1 VNPVRAVL
9 HAVRLLPA
17 LLRRAVVKA
26 WRDRVLGLS
35 AEAAFWQLLSLPS
48 LFLALIATLGYVSR
62 WFGPGTVDRTETQI
76 ENTLSRAF
84 SPEVVSQVIHP
95 TLREVLNGD
104 RGDVISIGFVLAFWA
119 GSSATA
125 TFVNTITIA
134 YDMRDLRGPVRSRL
148 LALWMFLGTVALG
161 VFVLPMLVLG
171 PDLLRRAFPKSAQP
185 TVSTLINAGYYPAL
199 VLLLLVGLTTFYK
212 LAPPRRLPW
221 HRGVPGA
228 ILALLVFLAGSAGLR
243 GYINFVLDH
252 NHAYASLAAP
262 IAALLFFFVLA
273 LGVLLGAELNAAI
286 EERNP
291 ATVKP
296 PRVLDPRN
304 WQMFQPDA
312 KDESDGGEV
321 NGSEP
326 NGHPAAPP
334 HDNPLSR
341 EKQPSSEKSAPAEK
355 PPAPRKRVRPVHKRD
370 QSRRLS

>member
-1 VNPVRAVL
+1 MNPVRAVL
-9 HAVRLLPA
+9 HGVRLLPA

-76 ENTLSRAF
+76 EHTLSRAF
-84 SPEVVSQVIHP
+84 SDQVSQLIAP
-95 TLREVLNGD
+95 TLHQVLNGD

-148 LALWMFLGTVALG
+148 LALWMFLGTVVLG

-185 TVSTLINAGYYPAL
+185 TVSTLISAGYYPVLA
-199 VLLLLVGLTTFYK
+199 VLLLIGLTTFYK

-228 ILALLVFLAGSAGLR
+228 ILALLVFMAGSVGL
-243 GYINFVLDH
+243 
-252 NHAYASLAAP
+252 
-262 IAALLFFFVLA
+262 
-273 LGVLLGAELNAAI
+273 
-286 EERNP
+286 
-291 ATVKP
+291 
-296 PRVLDPRN
+296 
-304 WQMFQPDA
+304 
-312 KDESDGGEV
+312 
-321 NGSEP
+321 
-326 NGHPAAPP
+326 
-334 HDNPLSR
+334 
-341 EKQPSSEKSAPAEK
+341 
-355 PPAPRKRVRPVHKRD
+355 
-370 QSRRLS
+370 

>member
-1 VNPVRAVL
+1 MNPVRAVL
-9 HAVRLLPA
+9 HGVRLLPA

-76 ENTLSRAF
+76 EHTLSRAF
-84 SPEVVSQVIHP
+84 SDQVSQLIAP
-95 TLREVLNGD
+95 TLHQVLNGD

-148 LALWMFLGTVALG
+148 LALWMFLGTVVLG

-185 TVSTLINAGYYPAL
+185 TVSTLISAGYYPVLA
-199 VLLLLVGLTTFYK
+199 VLLLIGLTTFYK

-228 ILALLVFLAGSAGLR
+228 ILALLVFMAGSVGLR
-243 GYINFVLDH
+243 GYIHFVFNH
-252 NHAYASLAAP
+252 NHAYAKLAAP
-262 IAALLFFFVLA
+262 IAALLFFFILA

-286 EERNP
+286 EERKP

-312 KDESDGGEV
+312 KGESDSSEV
-321 NGSEP
+321 NGSEA
-326 NGHPAAPP
+326 NGHGAASSR
-334 HDNPLSR
+334 DNPPSR
-341 EKQPSSEKSAPAEK
+341 EKQPSLEK
-355 PPAPRKRVRPVHKRD
+355 PASPDKPAPPRKRVRPIHKRD